1 MANPRSLVYAL
12 YTHWDT
18 VELLVR
24 LSREFA
30 VLTSDQVLNGIA
42 KVSGQRDAE
51 TQGAVLRA
59 LVNADIL
66 QTLPRSSDLQ
76 LNAYVLE
83 FVRGLT
89 REHEL
94 GLAAVLQARRDLR
107 LVPALVVRV
116 AANQARGDLRF
127 VAAPRDQADHLAD
140 AHHFGFLHRRH
151 VLHGQVM
158 ALRHLGHAVVRH
170 HHHVGPVGQASC
182 LQPRKQRGRH
192 IAVAALDHHVA
203 RGARR

>member
-1 MANPRSLVYAL
+1 M
-12 YTHWDT
+12 
-18 VELLVR
+18 R

-89 REHEL
+89 QNMSWAWLPYCRRVLRPSVKPPKHSMKGCSGPTWIACAEPPTSWQNSSARSACSSIRTGTRSLNWRKTLKAPTAACRSAQRYRE
-94 GLAAVLQARRDLR
+94 VLEAYDHYVEPMNQMMDSGSQGTFYRYLEEAG
-107 LVPALVVRV
+107 VR
-116 AANQARGDLRF
+116 
-127 VAAPRDQADHLAD
+127 
-140 AHHFGFLHRRH
+140 
-151 VLHGQVM
+151 
-158 ALRHLGHAVVRH
+158 
-170 HHHVGPVGQASC
+170 ST
-182 LQPRKQRGRH
+182 
-192 IAVAALDHHVA
+192 
-203 RGARR
+203 

>member
-24 LSREFA
+24 LSRELA
-30 VLTSDQVLNGIA
+30 VLTSDQVLNGIS

-94 GLAAVLQARRDLR
+94 GLL
-107 LVPALVVRV
+107 PS
-116 AANQARGDLRF
+116 
-127 VAAPRDQADHLAD
+127 P
-140 AHHFGFLHRRH
+140 
-151 VLHGQVM
+151 
-158 ALRHLGHAVVRH
+158 
-170 HHHVGPVGQASC
+170 
-182 LQPRKQRGRH
+182 
-192 IAVAALDHHVA
+192 I
-203 RGARR
+203 

>member
-1 MANPRSLVYAL
+1 MATPRSLVYTL

-42 KVSGQRDAE
+42 KASGQRDAE
-51 TQGAVLRA
+51 AQGVVLRA

-94 GLAAVLQARRDLR
+94 GLAAVLQARVSDIRE
-107 LVPALVVRV
+107 AT
-116 AANQARGDLRF
+116 
-127 VAAPRDQADHLAD
+127 
-140 AHHFGFLHRRH
+140 
-151 VLHGQVM
+151 
-158 ALRHLGHAVVRH
+158 
-170 HHHVGPVGQASC
+170 
-182 LQPRKQRGRH
+182 
-192 IAVAALDHHVA
+192 
-203 RGARR
+203 